1 MRRFKQSLAAVLALT
16 LVAGAA
22 QAEVSGLKAGSPKL
36 KSAGPL
42 AFGPEGVLLVGDTKA
57 AAVYAIDTRDT
68 TGDASKAKINVDGL
82 SAKIAAALGGSSAKI
97 NDLAVNPAT
106 GNVFVSVTAG
116 GKPAIVKIASGGK
129 ISKVNLAKVRYSM
142 ATLPNAPEDK
152 VTGRGRRR
160 RNLRDSSITD
170 IAFVEGQIIVSGT
183 ATVGGKSSSVVRSL
197 AFPPSK
203 ADPGIKLQIYHGAH
217 GRLEDSR
224 AANTII
230 PFAIDGKM
238 NILAAYTCTPLVK
251 FPISSIV
258 KDKEVRGTTVA
269 ELGNRN
275 RPIDMITYKKD
286 GKSYL
291 LLTNSSRGVMKIG
304 TDKLGVEKG
313 ITSRVGGGG
322 TAGQG
327 YETIESL
334 KGATQLDKLNK
345 THAVVLIGG
354 NLKTVAL
361 P

>member
-1 MRRFKQSLAAVLALT
+1 MHMLKRSLGV
-16 LVAGAA
+16 LVAVAVMVGAA
-22 QAEVSGLKAGSPKL
+22 QAEVSGLKAGTPKL

-68 TGDASKAKINVDGL
+68 TGDPSKAKINVESL
-82 SAKIAAALGGSSAKI
+82 SKKIAAALGGSEAKI

-116 GKPAIVKIASGGK
+116 GKPAIVKVSSGGK

-183 ATVGGKSSSVVRSL
+183 ATVDGKSSSVVRSL

-203 ADPGIKLQIYHGAH
+203 ADKGMKLQIYHGAH

-230 PFAIDGKM
+230 PFTIDGKM

-251 FPISSIV
+251 FPISNITT
-258 KDKEVRGTTVA
+258 KKEARGTTVA

-313 ITSRVGGGG
+313 ISERVRG

-334 KGATQLDKLNK
+334 KGATQLDKLNDM
-345 THAVVLIGG
+345 HAVVLIGG